1 MLLDTLRKRRSVRSF
16 TNQIVEKEKIELL
29 LEMALRSPSSR
40 GLKPWQFV
48 VVQDAEKL
56 KALTTIKEH
65 GGAFIDKAPLAIAI
79 VADPEKCDVWI
90 EDCSIASAI
99 IHLGAE
105 ELGLG
110 SCWVQVRKRA
120 DKEGVDAES
129 NVARV
134 LGLAPGLRVLSIVSI
149 GYSAG
154 SKDGHL
160 KESLDYSV
168 IHNDSFSV

>member
-1 MLLDTLRKRRSVRSF
+1 
-16 TNQIVEKEKIELL
+16 
-29 LEMALRSPSSR
+29 MALRSPSSR

-48 VVQDAEKL
+48 VVQNADKL
-56 KALTTIKEH
+56 KALATMKEH

-120 DKEGVDAES
+120 DQKGVDAEV
-129 NVARV
+129 NAAGI
-134 LGLAPGLRVLSIVSI
+134 LELPTGMRVLSIISI
-149 GYSAG
+149 GYSVA
-154 SKDGHL
+154 SKEGHPS
-160 KESLDYSV
+160 ESLDYSV
-168 IHNDSFSV
+168 VHNDSFSV